1 MSQDGLAE
9 LREEAIARLERTPA
23 AVRALVEGASAAS
36 MEAAAEGDWS
46 PHDVVAHLLITQR
59 IGALDRIHS
68 MVEQERPLLLNRDEN
83 EELARSGYGNRT
95 PADLLDEFAERRHAD
110 VAWLRTLED
119 SGWAR
124 DGEHSAA
131 GHVTADEMLFHAAHH
146 DLVHL
151 AQLARMLA
159 ARFEPHRG
167 GMRMF

>member
-1 MSQDGLAE
+1 MNDGGLAE
-9 LREEAIARLERTPA
+9 LRREAIAQLEGTPA
-23 AVRALVEGASAAS
+23 AVRSLIEGASTDSLHGPAD
-36 MEAAAEGDWS
+36 GDWA

-68 MVEQERPLLLNRDEN
+68 MVEQERPFLLNRDEN
-83 EELARSGYGNRT
+83 EELARSGYTARGA
-95 PADLLDEFAERRHAD
+95 ADLLDEFAQRRRAD
-110 VAWLRTLED
+110 VDWLRTLEP
-119 SGWAR
+119 SAWAR

-131 GHVTADEMLFHAAHH
+131 GRVTAQEMLFHAAHH